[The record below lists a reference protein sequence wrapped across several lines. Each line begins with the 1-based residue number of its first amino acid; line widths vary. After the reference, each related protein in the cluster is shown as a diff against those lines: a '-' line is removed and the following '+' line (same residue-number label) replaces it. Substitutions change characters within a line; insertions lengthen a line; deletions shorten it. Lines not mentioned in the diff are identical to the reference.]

1 MVCYYNGVKGDFYS
15 RASCEARRPCI
26 DHIIPVSNFYS
37 RASCE
42 ARLCWRCVGLLSE
55 GFLLTRLV

>member
-42 ARLCWRCVGLLSE
+42 ARR
-55 GFLLTRLV
+55 